1 MVGVLTGTTAP
12 AQGPPKAQTSAGH
25 GQRAGP
31 GVVYRRHLVGF
42 RYVVQTFGCQMNVH
56 DSSRMEDV
64 LRAAGGVAAP
74 APDEA
79 DLVVFNTCSVRE
91 KAEQKLRSEVGKL
104 ASLKRSRPGLVIAV
118 AGCMAQQE
126 GEKLLARIRH
136 IDLVVGPDNIPE
148 LPALFMEQVAGAPP
162 VSRTEFD
169 LAAPRFLT
177 ASLRPGG
184 APVVA
189 LVTTM
194 KGCDERCSFCV
205 VPYTR
210 GPERYRSAREIVDEA
225 TRFVMAGS
233 REILLLGQTVDSFR
247 DPDLPPPEADPVA
260 RAGTR
265 VGDESQFA
273 HLLRLIAQHVPLYDD
288 KSPEAPGLARLRYTS
303 PHPRHATA
311 SLARAHEDIDV
322 LARHVHLPVQSGSD
336 RVLRRMLRRYTRA
349 EYVARAGRLT
359 QARLG
364 LTLSTD
370 VIVGFP
376 GETEDDFAETLSLV
390 QEMGFVSLFG
400 FKYSPR
406 PHTAALRLGDDVPED
421 VKSERLARLFD
432 AANVIGAA
440 HLASLVGTR
449 QSVLVEGAS
458 KSEKGDLSRDRVQGR
473 TQQNEI
479 VHIEVPGA
487 ASLVGRVVDIEVTR
501 ANKHS
506 LAGLPVNP
514 VLPARPRGPGPL
526 RRLPLSD

>member
-1 MVGVLTGTTAP
+1 MWYTD
-12 AQGPPKAQTSAGH
+12 
-25 GQRAGP
+25 
-31 GVVYRRHLVGF
+31 HLVGF

-64 LRAAGGVAAP
+64 LRASGGVVAP
-74 APDEA
+74 GPDDA
-79 DLVVFNTCSVRE
+79 DLIVFNTCSIRE

-104 ASLKRSRPGLVIAV
+104 APLKRARPGLVIAV

-136 IDLVVGPDNIPE
+136 VDLVLGPDNIPE
-148 LPALFMEQVAGAPP
+148 LPALLMEQMAGSPP

-169 LAAPRFLT
+169 LDAPRFLT
-177 ASLRPGG
+177 ASPVVGA

-210 GPERYRSAREIVDEA
+210 GPERYRTAREVVDEA

-247 DPDLPPPEADPVA
+247 DPDLPPAESDPAA
-260 RAGTR
+260 RAGIR
-265 VGDESQFA
+265 PGDESQFA
-273 HLLRLIAQHVPLYDD
+273 HLLRLIAHEVPPYNDAN
-288 KSPEAPGLARLRYTS
+288 PEAPGLARLRYTS

-311 SLARAHEDIDV
+311 SLARAHADLDV

-336 RVLRRMLRRYTRA
+336 RVLRRMVRRYTRA
-349 EYVARAGRLT
+349 EYVARAQRLM
-359 QARLG
+359 QARRG

-406 PHTAALRLGDDVPED
+406 PHTPALRLGDDVPEN
-421 VKSERLARLFD
+421 VKSDRLARLFD
-432 AANVIGAA
+432 AANAVGVA
-440 HLASLVGTR
+440 HLGSLVGSR
-449 QSVLVEGAS
+449 QKVLVEGAS
-458 KSEKGDLSRDRVQGR
+458 KREKGDLSHDRVQGR
-473 TQQNEI
+473 TEQNEI
-479 VHIEVPGA
+479 VHIDMPGA
-487 ASLVGRVVDIEVTR
+487 ASLVGRVVEVEVMR
-501 ANKHS
+501 ANRHS
-506 LAGLPVNP
+506 LAGRPVHA
-514 VLPARPRGPGPL
+514 VLPTRASSAARP